1 MTYQF
6 TNMPMISSANA
17 RWTPCGADVSKSAW
31 PSSERVR
38 ALARYAILD
47 TAPENEFSELAIL
60 AAEIFNA
67 PFAAISFLEHDRQW
81 FKAGV
86 GIDIRETPIDQSF
99 CQYAIRTEQP
109 FIVKDARLDPKFA
122 GNAFVTS
129 APGIRFYAGMRVL
142 ANDGTA
148 IGALC
153 VFDDKPRS
161 QDLSI
166 LELKTLKVLAGQ
178 VQSLLELR
186 RSLLEQER
194 EVERKE
200 TLAHKLRHVADHDPL
215 TGLPHRGPFQDS
227 LNKISHLA
235 SDCNDR
241 IALVVVDIDHFK
253 QINDALGHDVGDAVL
268 RSLAQNLREVIRE
281 GDIVARLGG
290 DEFGILMYGI
300 TNTQSLTDI
309 VASLNNRL
317 QQSVKYNGRD
327 VEYHVSIG
335 ISTYPDQAKTT
346 GELAKYSDLALAAAK
361 SVRSSVAHFDPSM
374 ALEFER
380 ESAML
385 SLARKGLA
393 EGRIVPF
400 YQPQIDLRTNHVVGF
415 EALARYVQNEKTTL
429 LPKMFS
435 HAFNDLKVARDL
447 GRELLKRV
455 LDDIAAWNDSGME
468 ELTVAINT
476 SAADFNGDDFAERL
490 IAELAARKIN
500 PHQIEIEVTE
510 GVFLGRGAH
519 HVLRALRRLHIH
531 GVRIA
536 LDDFGTGYGCLT
548 HFKQFPIDIIKID
561 RSFVAGI
568 AKNPDDTSIVKAL
581 IGLGQSLG
589 IQTIAEGIETTQQK
603 DFVQRHGCD
612 IGQGFLFG
620 RAIEADCVLTEANSI
635 KAAFAA

>member
-1 MTYQF
+1 MST
-6 TNMPMISSANA
+6 SAL
-17 RWTPCGADVSKSAW
+17 
-31 PSSERVR
+31 PSLRRQR

-47 TAPENEFSELAIL
+47 TPPEDEFSELAKL
-60 AAEIFNA
+60 AAEVFNA
-67 PFAAISFLEHDRQW
+67 PFAAISFIESDRQW

-109 FIVKDARLDPKFA
+109 FIVTDARLDPKFA
-122 GNAFVTS
+122 GNVLVTS
-129 APGIRFYAGMRVL
+129 APDIRFYAGMRVL

-161 QDLSI
+161 QGISK
-166 LELKTLKVLAGQ
+166 LERKTLKVLARQ

-194 EVERKE
+194 EVAHKE
-200 TLAHKLRHVADHDPL
+200 MLAHELRHVADHDPL
-215 TGLPHRGPFQDS
+215 TGLPHRGPFQAR
-227 LNKISHLA
+227 LNRIPYLA
-235 SDCNDR
+235 SDCTDR

-253 QINDALGHDVGDAVL
+253 QVNDALGHDVGDAVL
-268 RSLAQNLREVIRE
+268 RSLAKKLREVIRE

-290 DEFGILMYGI
+290 DEFGILMYGV
-300 TNTQSLTDI
+300 TNSQELTEI
-309 VASLNNRL
+309 VASLKNRL
-317 QQSVKYNGRD
+317 QQSVKYNGREI
-327 VEYHVSIG
+327 EYHISVG
-335 ISTYPDQAKTT
+335 ISTYPDQAKTA

-361 SVRSSVAHFDPSM
+361 SARSRVVHFDPSM
-374 ALEFER
+374 AIEFER
-380 ESAML
+380 EASML

-393 EGRIVPF
+393 DGRIVPF
-400 YQPQIDLRTNHVVGF
+400 YQPKIDLRTNRVVGF
-415 EALARYVQNEKTTL
+415 EALARYVQNTKTIL

-435 HAFNDLKVARDL
+435 HAFNDLQLARDL
-447 GRELLKRV
+447 GKVILKRV

-476 SAADFNGDDFAERL
+476 SAADFSGDDFAECL
-490 IAELAARKIN
+490 IAELAARKLN
-500 PHQIEIEVTE
+500 PNQIEIEVTE

-519 HVLRALRRLHIH
+519 HVLRALRSLHIH

-548 HFKQFPIDIIKID
+548 HLKQFPIDIIKID

-568 AKNPDDTSIVKAL
+568 GKNPDDTSIVKAL
-581 IGLGQSLG
+581 ICLGQSLG
-589 IQTIAEGIETTQQK
+589 IQTIAEGIETAAQK

-612 IGQGFLFG
+612 MAQGFLFG
-620 RAIEADCVLTEANSI
+620 RAIHANCVLSEASSVRS
-635 KAAFAA
+635 ALAS